1 MSIDPREPWF
11 GRKRFGWGWT
21 PRTWQGW
28 AIVALF
34 VLLSLVG
41 THLLVEREHDLAALL
56 YQLVLV
62 IGLIAICAAK
72 GESLS
77 GPRGGK

>member
-1 MSIDPREPWF
+1 MSIDPRQPWF

-28 AIVALF
+28 GVVALF
-34 VLLSLVG
+34 VLLSLLG
-41 THLLVEREHDLAALL
+41 IHPLVEREHGVAALI
-56 YQLVLV
+56 YQLLLV
-62 IGLIAICAAK
+62 IGLIVICAAK

-77 GPRGGK
+77 GRRGSK